1 MESEIERKYMKRYR
15 GKEKLLPLRVG
26 LT

>member
-1 MESEIERKYMKRYR
+1 MENEIERKYMKRYR